1 MVANFI
7 MFYFM
12 ILWICNKQWEVLVPV
27 GAKYEDLQQ
36 TGRKAGDRE
45 EFKVDIKE
53 KDKQT
58 QTFSQSLQAE
68 AASLRNIY
76 ERIGQ

>member
-1 MVANFI
+1 M
-7 MFYFM
+7 
-12 ILWICNKQWEVLVPV
+12 LVPV

-45 EFKVDIKE
+45 EIKVDIKE

-58 QTFSQSLQAE
+58 ETFSQSPKAE
-68 AASLRNIY
+68 AASFRKIHK
-76 ERIGQ
+76 RIGQ